1 MKIIDRYIEDVGF
14 HLPRRMQA
22 DVEAELRSSIE
33 DTLED
38 RSQAEGNE
46 VNEEMAAALLK
57 ELGSPR
63 KVADSYLPTRYLIG
77 PRMYPIFSLV
87 LKILI
92 SIFSVMFVIGLVI
105 KLVDTPLELVS
116 VTKALGLS
124 LGNYINS
131 IFNSIGW
138 VVIILA
144 VIERF
149 FPGVETSEK
158 DEEEKWDP
166 YSLLQVEY
174 PQRIKLWE
182 SVMRILVASVLLTVA
197 NLYPQWI
204 GVLFNTDGLWS
215 FVPILSVDF
224 AAYLPWL
231 NLLWALS
238 IIFSLVLIRKGEW
251 TSFTRW
257 FYFAIEIYTIG
268 FLFAM
273 VIGNSIIG
281 INPAYLAYHNLT
293 TSDFPSIYNELL
305 PLIRFGADA
314 VMMIIA
320 LVSGFSM
327 GSEFYNM
334 IKRNRSKSALSG

>member
-1 MKIIDRYIEDVGF
+1 MLKLNYAPLLKI
-14 HLPRRMQA
+14 
-22 DVEAELRSSIE
+22 
-33 DTLED
+33 TLED
-38 RSQAEGNE
+38 RCQAEGNE
-46 VNEEMAAALLK
+46 VNEEMAVALLK

-92 SIFSVMFVIGLVI
+92 SVFSVMFVIGLVI
-105 KLVDTPLELVS
+105 KLVDTPLGLVPL
-116 VTKALGLS
+116 TEAIGLS
-124 LGNYINS
+124 LAEYLNS
-131 IFNSIGW
+131 IFNAVGW
-138 VVIILA
+138 VVIIMA

-158 DEEEKWDP
+158 GEEEKWDP

-182 SVMRILVASVLLTVA
+182 SVIRILVASVLLTVV
-197 NLYPQWI
+197 NFYPQWI
-204 GVLFNTDGLWS
+204 GVLFNTNGQWS

-238 IIFSLVLIRKGEW
+238 IIFSLVLIQKGKW
-251 TSFTRW
+251 TAFTRW

-268 FLFAM
+268 ILFAM

-281 INPAYLAYHNLT
+281 VNPDYLAYHHLT
-293 TSDFPSIYNELL
+293 TSNFPAIFDELL

-314 VMMIIA
+314 VMIIIA

-334 IKRNRSKSALSG
+334 IKRDRSKSVLSG